1 MGGLLCAVV
10 APPTTYAQIQT
21 TYSTNSTGMLGLNT
35 IPNARMDSIGTTRLH
50 VSTVDPYIHAAM
62 GFQIIEPL
70 YVNLRQTSEISSL
83 NDFADRIYPG
93 IDFKLRLLEEGSH
106 NPEIA
111 IGANAAFGHKRLSS
125 EYVAFSKRYKSFD
138 FTGGIG
144 WGRMGSAGH
153 FSNPLKSISSHFEKE
168 RNFQSED
175 PQNISNWFTGDQI
188 GLFGGVEYFTPLKG
202 LSLKAEYGADDY
214 SAETAVSNYN
224 APAPW
229 SVGLNYQPWQF
240 VDLSVAAI
248 GTDKLMGR
256 LSLQGGLNNWI
267 GRPREYIEP
276 AALSLNPLENNTFD
290 QARANARQQK
300 IRLYN
305 TDMIDQSVS
314 ANLVLSEHSSTPR
327 QIGHALRHLGNNTT
341 DTATKQTLALHHKGL
356 RGPDVQIIR
365 RDFENAVLSN
375 GSAEEIW
382 HDASFKTKDL
392 IKSKPKFDVKNLS
405 IKFILDNRL
414 SLTEDDFAPLY
425 RSSAIIEAQYNPAF
439 GLITGVSGKMNIKN
453 NLEGISTLRQLTNII
468 NPSNNQIGRSNIE
481 EFASQRFTLE
491 RSYGAW
497 LKSINPNLHFGLTGG
512 LLEEMF
518 GGLGGEILYRPFG
531 KTFAVGAELWQVSPR
546 DPETTLALGRYDDIR
561 TTGHVNLWYEAPNK
575 NTTFYARLGRYL
587 AEDTGATLGV
597 KTTFKNGTSLDA
609 FITGSNQSDRDVFG
623 GATDLYSG
631 VRFNMP
637 LGNIPYI
644 PDGSEARF
652 QIGQIGRDT
661 GQSLDKPI
669 DLFEFTE
676 PMSYRHLSQNWTD
689 LTR

>member
-1 MGGLLCAVV
+1 MGGVLCLTA
-10 APPTTYAQIQT
+10 AMPSHAQIQT
-21 TYSTNSTGMLGLNT
+21 TYSTNATGMLGLNT
-35 IPNARMDSIGTTRLH
+35 IPSARMDNIGTTRVHL
-50 VSTVDPYIHAAM
+50 STVDPYIHAAM

-70 YVNLRQTSEISSL
+70 YVNLRQTSEISSV

-125 EYVAFSKRYKSFD
+125 EYITLSKRYKSFD
-138 FTGGIG
+138 FTGGVG

-153 FSNPLKSISSHFEKE
+153 LSNPLKSISSHFEKK
-168 RNFQSED
+168 RDYQSED
-175 PQNISNWFTGDQI
+175 PQNISNWFTGDDI
-188 GLFGGVEYFTPLKG
+188 GFFGGVEYFTPLKG

-214 SAETAVSNYN
+214 TPETQSSNYN

-229 SVGLNYQPWQF
+229 SVGVNYQPWKF

-276 AALSLNPLENNTFD
+276 AALSLIPIEDNNLD
-290 QARANARQQK
+290 QARTNARAQK

-305 TDMIDQSVS
+305 TDIIDQNTRG
-314 ANLVLSEHSSTPR
+314 NLVLSEHTSAPR
-327 QIGHALRHLGNNTT
+327 QIGHALRHLSNNTT
-341 DTATKQTLALHHKGL
+341 STTSNYTLALHHKGL
-356 RGPDVQIIR
+356 RGPDVNIIR
-365 RDFENAVLSN
+365 NDFKNAALSN
-375 GSAEEIW
+375 GSAEETW
-382 HDASFKTKDL
+382 QDASFKTNNL
-392 IKSKPKFDVKNLS
+392 IHTKPKFDIKNLN

-425 RSSAIIEAQYNPAF
+425 RSSAMLEAQYNPAF
-439 GLITGVSGKMNIKN
+439 GLITGISGKMNIKN
-453 NLEGISTLRQLTNII
+453 NLEGISILRQLTDII
-468 NPSNNQIGRSNIE
+468 NPADNQVGRSNIE
-481 EFASQRFTLE
+481 AFASERFTLE

-497 LKSINPNLHFGLTGG
+497 LKSINPHFHLGLTGG
-512 LLEEMF
+512 LLEEMY
-518 GGLGGEILYRPFG
+518 GGIGGEVLYRPFG
-531 KTFAVGAELWQVSPR
+531 KTFAVGAELWQVAQR
-546 DPETTLALGRYDDIR
+546 DPTTTLALGRYEGTR
-561 TTGHVNLWYEAPNK
+561 TTGHLNFWYEAPNK

-609 FITGSNQSDRDVFG
+609 FLTGSNQSDRDVFG

-637 LGNIPYI
+637 LGNIPYM

-652 QIGQIGRDT
+652 QVGQMGRDT
-661 GQSLDKPI
+661 GQHLDKPI
-669 DLFEFTE
+669 SLYDVTE

>member
-1 MGGLLCAVV
+1 MGGALCLGA
-10 APPTTYAQIQT
+10 APYTHAQMQT
-21 TYSTNSTGMLGLNT
+21 TYSTNTTGMIGLNT
-35 IPNARMDSIGTTRLH
+35 IPTARMDDIGTTRLH
-50 VSTVDPYIHAAM
+50 LSTVDPYIHAAM
-62 GFQIIEPL
+62 GFQIIDPL
-70 YVNLRQTSEISSL
+70 YINLRQTSEISSV

-106 NPEIA
+106 SPEIA

-125 EYVAFSKRYKSFD
+125 EYVAFSKRYKTFD

-153 FSNPLKSISSHFEKE
+153 FSNPLQSISSHFEKK
-168 RNFQSED
+168 RDYQSED

-202 LSLKAEYGADDY
+202 LSLKAEYCADDY
-214 SAETAVSNYN
+214 TPETQSSNYN

-229 SVGLNYQPWQF
+229 SVGVNYQPWEF
-240 VDLSVAAI
+240 IDLSVAAI

-276 AALSLNPLENNTFD
+276 AKLSLSTRETNTFD
-290 QARANARQQK
+290 QAHVSARSQK

-305 TDMIDQSVS
+305 TQMIDQNVR
-314 ANLVLSEHSSTPR
+314 ANLVLSEYASSPR
-327 QIGHALRHLGNNTT
+327 QIGHALRHLSNNTT
-341 DTATKQTLALHHKGL
+341 DSTSNYTLALHHKGL
-356 RGPDVQIIR
+356 RGPDIQIIR
-365 RDFENAVLSN
+365 HDFENAALSN

-382 HDASFKTKDL
+382 QDASFETKNL
-392 IKSKPKFDVKNLS
+392 IKTKPKFDIKNLN

-425 RSSAIIEAQYNPAF
+425 RSSGIVEAQYNPAF
-439 GLITGVSGKMNIKN
+439 GLITGISGKMDIKN
-453 NLEGISTLRQLTNII
+453 NLEGISTLRQLTNLI
-468 NPSNNQIGRSNIE
+468 NPAGNKGGRSNIE
-481 EFASQRFTLE
+481 EFAAERFTLE

-497 LKSINPNLHFGLTGG
+497 LKSINPNLHFGFTGG
-512 LLEEMF
+512 LLEEMY

-531 KTFAVGAELWQVSPR
+531 KTFAVGAEIWQVSQR

-561 TTGHVNLWYEAPNK
+561 TTGHLNFWYEAPNK

-587 AEDTGATLGV
+587 AQDTGATLGV
-597 KTTFKNGTSLDA
+597 KTMFKNGTSLDA
-609 FITGSNQSDRDVFG
+609 FLTGSNQSDRDVFG

-631 VRFNMP
+631 VRFNVP
-637 LGNIPYI
+637 FGNIPYV

-652 QIGQIGRDT
+652 QVGQMGRDT
-661 GQSLDKPI
+661 GQHLDKPI
-669 DLFEFTE
+669 SLYEITE

-689 LTR
+689 LPR